1 MSEVEGGDYEL
12 AKAVEAGTQQVLIP
26 AIKDMGETL
35 EKVSSSVG
43 SGADRVADTALEADA
58 TAEQGI
64 RKAAAAL
71 DDGASGAG
79 SSTAADDSSVVSGQ
93 DLKAMLDPEEG
104 AGAGQQIMLGG
115 DSATGDV
122 STSPGEAVFW
132 SGATEL
138 QPGETAWPGA
148 KTITTPDGKNLL
160 LAGEDNAKAIARA
173 QGKVSLESLLEDR
186 GITME
191 PWSDDPAVQQTWKD
205 ISDRY
210 ASGVSGDVSVVLGD
224 SLRPGNIWET
234 VERGRLMSNP
244 AVTSITKIDLKTLEH
259 TLLWSRDG

>member
-12 AKAVEAGTQQVLIP
+12 AKVVESGTQQVLIP
-26 AIKDMGETL
+26 AIKDMGQTL
-35 EKVSSSVG
+35 EKVSTSVG
-43 SGADRVADTALEADA
+43 TGADRVADTALEGDA
-58 TAEQGI
+58 TAEQGFH
-64 RKAAAAL
+64 AVEQ
-71 DDGASGAG
+71 GADE
-79 SSTAADDSSVVSGQ
+79 SSAVSGQ
-93 DLKAMLDPEEG
+93 DLGAILDPKEG
-104 AGAGQQIMLGG
+104 AGAPHQIALGG

-122 STSPGEAVFW
+122 STGPGEAVFW

-138 QPGETAWPGA
+138 KPGEG
-148 KTITTPDGKNLL
+148 KTLL
-160 LAGEDNAKAIARA
+160 LAGEDNAKMIARA
-173 QGKVSLESLLEDR
+173 QGKVSLESLIDDR

-244 AVTSITKIDLKTLEH
+244 AVTSITKIDVKTLER
-259 TLLWSRDG
+259 TLLWRRDG

>member
-26 AIKDMGETL
+26 AIKDMGQTL
-35 EKVSSSVG
+35 EKVGTSVG
-43 SGADRVADTALEADA
+43 SGADRVADTAMEADA
-58 TAEQGI
+58 TAEQGFH
-64 RKAAAAL
+64 ATEQ
-71 DDGASGAG
+71 GVSE
-79 SSTAADDSSVVSGQ
+79 SSTPSGQ
-93 DLKAMLDPEEG
+93 DLQAILDPEE
-104 AGAGQQIMLGG
+104 AAVAPHQIALGG

-122 STSPGEAVFW
+122 STAPGEAVFW

-138 QPGETAWPGA
+138 KPGETAWPGA
-148 KTITTPDGKNLL
+148 KTIETPDGKKLL
-160 LAGEDNAKAIARA
+160 LAGEDNAKAIARS
-173 QGKVSLESLLEDR
+173 QGKVSLESLIEDR

-244 AVTSITKIDLKTLEH
+244 AVTSITKIDVKTLER
-259 TLLWSRDG
+259 TLLWRRDG

>member
-12 AKAVEAGTQQVLIP
+12 AKVVENGTQQVLIP
-26 AIKDMGETL
+26 AIKDMGQTL
-35 EKVSSSVG
+35 EKVSTSVG
-43 SGADRVADTALEADA
+43 TGADRVADTALEADA
-58 TAEQGI
+58 TAEQGFH
-64 RKAAAAL
+64 AVEQ
-71 DDGASGAG
+71 GADE
-79 SSTAADDSSVVSGQ
+79 SSAVSGQ
-93 DLKAMLDPEEG
+93 DLGAILDPKEG
-104 AGAGQQIMLGG
+104 AGAPHQIALGG

-122 STSPGEAVFW
+122 STGPGEAVFW

-138 QPGETAWPGA
+138 KPGETVWPGA
-148 KTITTPDGKNLL
+148 KTIETPDGKTLL
-160 LAGEDNAKAIARA
+160 LAGEDNAKMIARA
-173 QGKVSLESLLEDR
+173 QGKVSLESLIDDR

-244 AVTSITKIDLKTLEH
+244 AVTSITKIDVKTLER
-259 TLLWSRDG
+259 TLLWRRDG